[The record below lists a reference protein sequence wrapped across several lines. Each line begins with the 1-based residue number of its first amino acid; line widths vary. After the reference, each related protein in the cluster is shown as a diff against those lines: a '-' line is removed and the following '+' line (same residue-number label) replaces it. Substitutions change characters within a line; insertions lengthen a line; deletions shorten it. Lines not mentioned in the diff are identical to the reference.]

1 MLTKARVMED
11 TTSFTLMMAFV
22 NGNSDGTW
30 SHGPRATKGIGRKI
44 KPWIDERWTK
54 YRPQVALDVLT
65 QKFSSHPDMSD
76 LLRSTGRATLAEAAN
91 PRVPPDIIWGTG
103 IVTEA
108 ILQGEKWP
116 TSRNLQGHSLQLV
129 RARLQQQRAQQEA
142 APDLGLGADGP
153 PWGTGGMPNGVSP
166 TNDGAMAGGSGW
178 RHRGFRSSGWPARSC
193 ETGSWGG
200 AGHCS
205 YGHWGG

>member
-1 MLTKARVMED
+1 MED
-11 TTSFTLMMAFV
+11 TLSFTLMMAFV
-22 NGNSDGTW
+22 NGNSDGTG

-76 LLRSTGRATLAEAAN
+76 LLRSTGRATLAEAAD

-108 ILQGEKWP
+108 ILHGEKWP
-116 TSRNLQGHSLQLV
+116 TGRNLQGHSLQLV
-129 RARLQQQRAQQEA
+129 RARLSSMLGTTYSNFMLCMPIFDQE
-142 APDLGLGADGP
+142 LGAKKKNHLSVRFVSGP
-153 PWGTGGMPNGVSP
+153 LNLDPN
-166 TNDGAMAGGSGW
+166 TY
-178 RHRGFRSSGWPARSC
+178 HTSS
-193 ETGSWGG
+193 
-200 AGHCS
+200 
-205 YGHWGG
+205 YK